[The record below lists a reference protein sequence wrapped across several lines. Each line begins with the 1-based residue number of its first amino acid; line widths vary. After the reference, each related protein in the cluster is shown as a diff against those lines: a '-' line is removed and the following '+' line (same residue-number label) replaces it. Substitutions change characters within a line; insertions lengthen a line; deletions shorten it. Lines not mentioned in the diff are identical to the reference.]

1 MVIYEPQPVRR
12 RAMTAALKETRKDA
26 ILAAA
31 QKLFCEEPF
40 ANITMSTIAN
50 GARLAKG
57 TLYLYFRTRE
67 EIFLALFA
75 RELRA
80 WLASF
85 KAAADELTSPDTA
98 LDWIAASLADRTE
111 LLRLGALLHSVLEL
125 NLSTDAARAFKLE
138 FDADLSG
145 AAHAFASALG
155 LRDVDSGRVFLRW
168 LQVCTVGIAQ
178 MAFPSAVVKTAI
190 AEEPLLAHMLID
202 FKVELRRML
211 GTLVSGMQRRE
222 NKNDE

>member
-1 MVIYEPQPVRR
+1 MVTIEPQPGLR
-12 RAMTAALKETRKDA
+12 RAMTAALKESRKDA
-26 ILAAA
+26 ILATA

-40 ANITMSTIAN
+40 AEITMSTIAT
-50 GARLAKG
+50 GAGLAKG

-85 KAAADELTSPDTA
+85 KAANDELTSPDAA
-98 LDWIAASLADRTE
+98 LDWIAASLADRRE

-125 NLSTDAARAFKLE
+125 NLSTDAARTFKLE
-138 FDADLSG
+138 FDSELSG
-145 AAHAFASALG
+145 AASAFASALG
-155 LRDVDSGRVFLRW
+155 LRDAASGRLFLRW
-168 LQVCTVGIAQ
+168 LQVCSVGIAQ

-190 AEEPLLAHMLID
+190 AEEPRLAHMLID
-202 FKVELRRML
+202 LKAELRRML
-211 GTLVSGMQRRE
+211 GTLVSGMKREE
-222 NKNDE
+222 NKHDE

>member
-1 MVIYEPQPVRR
+1 MVISEPQPVRR
-12 RAMTAALKETRKDA
+12 RAMTAALKETRKDV
-26 ILAAA
+26 ILATA

-40 ANITMSTIAN
+40 ASITMSTIAT
-50 GARLAKG
+50 GAGLAKG

-75 RELRA
+75 RELRV

-85 KAAADELTSPDTA
+85 KAAADEFASPNAA
-98 LDWIAASLADRTE
+98 LDWIAVSLADRRE

-138 FDADLSG
+138 FDSGLSG
-145 AAHAFASALG
+145 AASAFASALG
-155 LRDVDSGRVFLRW
+155 LRDVESGRVFLRW

-178 MAFPSAVVKTAI
+178 MVFPSAVVKTAI
-190 AEEPLLAHMLID
+190 AEEPRLAHMLID
-202 FKVELRRML
+202 FNAELRRML
-211 GTLVSGMQRRE
+211 GTLISGMQRE
-222 NKNDE
+222 EDKNDE

>member
-1 MVIYEPQPVRR
+1 MVIYKTQPVRR

-26 ILAAA
+26 ILATA
-31 QKLFCEEPF
+31 QKLFCKEPF
-40 ANITMSTIAN
+40 ASITMSTIATSA
-50 GARLAKG
+50 GLAKG

-85 KAAADELTSPDTA
+85 KAAAAELASPDAA
-98 LDWIAASLADRTE
+98 LDWIAASFAGRRE
-111 LLRLGALLHSVLEL
+111 LLRLGTLLHSVLEL
-125 NLSTDAARAFKLE
+125 NLSTDAARTFKLE
-138 FDADLSG
+138 FDAELSG
-145 AAHAFASALG
+145 AASAFASALG
-155 LRDVDSGRVFLRW
+155 LRDVDSGRLFLRW

-190 AEEPLLAHMLID
+190 AEEPRLAHMLID
-202 FKVELRRML
+202 FKAELRRML
-211 GTLVSGMQRRE
+211 GTLVSGMQREE
-222 NKNDE
+222 NKNDK

>member
-1 MVIYEPQPVRR
+1 MVTYEAPPVRR

-26 ILAAA
+26 ILATA

-40 ANITMSTIAN
+40 ANITMSTIAA
-50 GARLAKG
+50 GAGLAKG

-80 WLASF
+80 WLASV
-85 KAAADELTSPDTA
+85 KTMADKLTSPGAA
-98 LDWIAASLADRTE
+98 LDWIAASLAERTE

-125 NLSTDAARAFKLE
+125 NLSTDAARTFKLE
-138 FDADLSG
+138 FDSELSG
-145 AAHAFASALG
+145 AAATFASALG
-155 LRDVDSGRVFLRW
+155 LKDAASGRIFLRW

-190 AEEPLLAHMLID
+190 AEEPRLAHMLID
-202 FKVELRRML
+202 FKAELRRML
-211 GTLVSGMQRRE
+211 GALVSGMKKGSE
-222 NKNDE
+222 V

>member
-1 MVIYEPQPVRR
+1 MVISGPQPVLR
-12 RAMTAALKETRKDA
+12 RAMTAGLKETRKDA
-26 ILAAA
+26 ILATA

-40 ANITMSTIAN
+40 ANITMSTIAT
-50 GARLAKG
+50 GAGLAKG

-85 KAAADELTSPDTA
+85 KAAADELASPDAA
-98 LDWIAASLADRTE
+98 LNWIAASLADRTE

-125 NLSTDAARAFKLE
+125 NLSTDAARTFKLE
-138 FDADLSG
+138 FDSGLSG
-145 AAHAFASALG
+145 AAPAFASALG
-155 LRDVDSGRVFLRW
+155 LRDVDSGRLFLRW

-190 AEEPLLAHMLID
+190 AEEPRLTHMLID
-202 FKVELRRML
+202 FKAELRRML
-211 GTLVSGMQRRE
+211 GALVSGMQRKE
-222 NKNDE
+222 DKNDE